1 MPESDISEVP
11 AANLLTVA
19 CAAACADCS
28 ACGSACA
35 DIYSSF
41 RLVGSQGVD
50 NGRLGGWAPGRD
62 T

>member
-28 ACGSACA
+28 ACA

-41 RLVGSQGVD
+41 RLVGSQG
-50 NGRLGGWAPGRD
+50 GGGG
-62 T
+62 